1 MAPKFHQ
8 SRHVLSFL
16 SILLV
21 ILELFT
27 SKLLDST
34 MAEESP
40 EIYQMNKLLKI
51 ENMDWERQ
59 LKQAV
64 NNLDVTF
71 RGSLPAIQS
80 HV

>member
-1 MAPKFHQ
+1 
-8 SRHVLSFL
+8 
-16 SILLV
+16 
-21 ILELFT
+21 
-27 SKLLDST
+27 
-34 MAEESP
+34 MAEESA
-40 EIYQMNKLLKI
+40 EIYWMNKLLKI

-59 LKQAV
+59 LKQVV